1 MKNRDM
7 WTLGAVLFLS
17 ACGGSP
23 TAPPPADS
31 GDGITI
37 YADPRFR
44 GLSSVLV
51 TDVEDLDD
59 LEAGCYKGSSSF
71 SAHVNFDDCI
81 SSIRIPPGRQVT
93 VYEDPH
99 YRGESVTFTSDVA
112 DLDDVRGPCGGDWDD
127 CISSIR
133 VSRR

>member
-59 LEAGCYKGSSSF
+59 LEAGEGSCHALKLGPGPCQAPNSLRFWASNSDGVSVPRCNMPSSF
-71 SAHVNFDDCI
+71 SSCEATSPV
-81 SSIRIPPGRQVT
+81 SEPP
-93 VYEDPH
+93 
-99 YRGESVTFTSDVA
+99 A
-112 DLDDVRGPCGGDWDD
+112 A
-127 CISSIR
+127 
-133 VSRR
+133 